1 MHPSRNMLGN
11 EPHTSYGFR
20 KCCEAIRG
28 VVPIEDVARRYTD
41 LEPFGGKAWFAGS
54 CPLPDHEDQTPSFYI
69 YPPGRW

>member
-69 YPPGRW
+69 YSPGRW